1 MSLSKAIKEA
11 ILYGEKRLFTEKE
24 DAVFLENLLLQRY
37 NAFPPYE
44 GEIDEAK
51 IASYKLPDPIL
62 EEFAEELRKQGK
74 SEPEIEDEE
83 AYLLGILTPLPSRV
97 TETFSTY
104 YDRSPALATDYLYRQ
119 GIANNYIPLSKINKN
134 VAYEATFP
142 SSPSLEITINL
153 AKPEKNNK
161 DIAKLLQATPSSER
175 KYPLCALCKEN
186 VGYPGINGH
195 APREN
200 IRIIPLHLEGE
211 KWFLQYSPYQYYQQH
226 CILID
231 EKHERMEISKRIFS
245 ILLSFVDLFPHFFI
259 GSNSDLP
266 IVGGSILN
274 HEHFQGGLHRLPL
287 FRALPKKEIPLSNHP
302 NCRLEVLDFYDTTL
316 RLSSS
321 DKGELLLLA
330 ERIRLAWDRYDDPDN
345 LILSHEGETR
355 HNTVTPL
362 AEKKEG
368 TYFLYLI
375 LRNNRCDERYP
386 EGIFHAHPEFF
397 HIKKEGIGLIE
408 AAGRFILPARLI
420 RQQKLIQDG
429 LKQGR
434 SNEEIASA
442 NPELASFAPMMDALR
457 EGVTPEKY
465 YGEVC
470 RSILTNVAVYKNTPE
485 GEKGLERF
493 LQSMDL

>member
-1 MSLSKAIKEA
+1 MSLSKVIKQA
-11 ILYGEKRLFTEKE
+11 LVYGQAKLGTEKE
-24 DAVFLENLLLQRY
+24 DAAVLENLLLQRY

-44 GEIDEAK
+44 GEIDEAAYSTPK
-51 IASYKLPDPIL
+51 TPDAL
-62 EEFAEELRKQGK
+62 LGEFRQELMTLGK
-74 SEPEIEDEE
+74 NPEEIEDEC
-83 AYLLGILTPLPSRV
+83 AFLLGVLTPLPSRV

-119 GIANNYIPLSKINKN
+119 GIANNYIPLTKIQKN
-134 VAYEATFP
+134 VAYVASFP

-161 DIAKLLQATPSSER
+161 DIAKLLQAPKGER

-186 VGYPGINGH
+186 VGYPGIGGH

-200 IRIIPLHLEGE
+200 LRIIPLHLEGE
-211 KWFLQYSPYQYYQQH
+211 KWYLQYSPYQYYAQH

-231 EKHERMEISKRIFS
+231 DKHEKMEISRRIFAL
-245 ILLSFVDLFPHFFI
+245 LLSFVDLFPHFFI

-274 HEHFQGGLHRLPL
+274 HEHFQGGFHRLPL
-287 FRALPKKEIPLSNHP
+287 FRSLPKKEMPLKHYPS
-302 NCRLEVLDFYDTTL
+302 CRLEAMDFYDTAL
-316 RLSSS
+316 RLTSQN
-321 DKGELLLLA
+321 KEELLDLA
-330 ERIRLAWDRYDDPDN
+330 EKIRAAWCGYEDPENQIIAHDEN
-345 LILSHEGETR
+345 GR
-355 HNTVTPL
+355 HNTITPL

-368 TYFLYLI
+368 TYHLYLI
-375 LRNNRCDERYP
+375 LRNNRCDETYP

-408 AAGRFILPARLI
+408 AAGRFILPARLV

-429 LKQGR
+429 LRQGL
-434 SNEEIASA
+434 SDEEIIEA
-442 NPELASFAPMMDALR
+442 NPELSSFLPMIKALR
-457 EGVTPEKY
+457 GGMSPEDY
-465 YGEVC
+465 YAEVC
-470 RSILTNVAVYKNTPE
+470 RGILRNVAVYKNTPE
-485 GEKGLERF
+485 GEKGLEKF